1 MNYAI
6 DYESSFENAVTDVM
20 RFLPKLVLFLVI
32 LIVGIIVAKIIAKI
46 VAKVLEKVG
55 FDKAV
60 ERGGIKQALAR
71 SKYDAS
77 DIVGKLVYYT
87 IFLLVLSM
95 AFGVFGPDNP
105 ISQFMA
111 DVIRYLPKAV
121 VAVVIIVLAAAIAAA
136 VKELLGSML
145 GGLSIGSTVANI
157 ASIGILAFGAFAALN
172 QLEIAPEIVNGL
184 FYALLALA
192 FIPPIIAFGVGGID
206 PARDAIRNA
215 IDKSQEK
222 AQEARAEL
230 EEKKAAEKAPAATAA
245 RRTSTRRATTS
256 TSRSR
261 S

>member
-1 MNYAI
+1 MYYDVDVDTSVNK
-6 DYESSFENAVTDVM
+6 AVDDIATFV
-20 RFLPKLVLFLVI
+20 PKIVLFLVI
-32 LIVGIIVAKIIAKI
+32 LVVGIIVAKIVAKI
-46 VAKVLEKVG
+46 VSKVLEKVG

-136 VKELLGSML
+136 VKELLTSML
-145 GGLSIGSTVANI
+145 GGLSIGSVVANA
-157 ASIGILAFGAFAALN
+157 ASIGILAFGGFAALN

-192 FIPPIIAFGVGGID
+192 FVPPIIAFGVGGID

-215 IDKSQEK
+215 VDKGREK
-222 AQEARAEL
+222 TQEAQAEL
-230 EEKKAAEKAPAATAA
+230 EQQKAEQESGPTPA
-245 RRTSTRRATTS
+245 RRTSTRRSTTAATRR
-256 TSRSR
+256 RS
-261 S
+261 